1 MTSLGCLQALM
12 QSSRPKRPVGVT
24 VIAIVA
30 AAGGVL
36 SLLAGVSILSGMMS
50 GDKLL
55 ASIVAIF
62 GILGLA
68 LGAGFFKGSRW
79 AWGAGIIVYILSIGL
94 GIDEIQSG
102 VTIGLI
108 GGAIRVVTGVVI
120 PVYLNRSSSA
130 KAFFGKSIAPAAP
143 KSAP

>member
-1 MTSLGCLQALM
+1 MH
-12 QSSRPKRPVGVT
+12 SSKPVRPLGVT
-24 VIAIVA
+24 IIAIVA

-50 GDKLL
+50 GDKIL
-55 ASIVAIF
+55 ASIVAVF

-68 LGAGFFKGSRW
+68 LGVGFFKGSRW

-94 GIDEIQSG
+94 GIDEVQSG
-102 VTIGLI
+102 VAVGLI
-108 GGAIRVVTGVVI
+108 GGVIRVVAGVVI

-130 KAFFGKSIAPAAP
+130 RAFFGRSAASSKP

>member
-1 MTSLGCLQALM
+1 M
-12 QSSRPKRPVGVT
+12 QSSKPERPVGVT

-36 SLLAGVSILSGMMS
+36 SLLAGVSILSGMMG

-62 GILGLA
+62 GILGLV
-68 LGAGFFKGSRW
+68 LGTGFFKGSRW

-94 GIDEIQSG
+94 GIDEIESG
-102 VTIGLI
+102 VTVGLI
-108 GGAIRVVTGVVI
+108 GGAVRIAAGVVI
-120 PVYLNRSSSA
+120 PVYLNRSSTA
-130 KAFFGKSIAPAAP
+130 RAFFGRSTVVAGP
-143 KSAP
+143 KSAAQ